1 MTYFLDD
8 DVVMLLFL
16 LYFFI
21 IFFYYSL
28 FIFTLFSS
36 FPFLD
41 VFLMTFSI
49 RKQSKHSLAFLDIFA
64 FFVIRFL
71 FEFASK
77 KRSHW
82 VVYGRQTGS
91 DDYHS
96 VFEFL
101 MMYYIIPFFFMPCM
115 FLCCIG
121 SGIIPLERMNG
132 VHTEA
137 RYRWDLYTMGICIN
151 IIVTD
156 MIMIE
161 C

>member
-8 DVVMLLFL
+8 DVVTLLFL

-21 IFFYYSL
+21 IFFIIFFL
-28 FIFTLFSS
+28 FLPFFSS

-49 RKQSKHSLAFLDIFA
+49 RKQSKHSLVFLDIFA

-115 FLCCIG
+115 FYVALG
-121 SGIIPLERMNG
+121 RVSSLWSG
-132 VHTEA
+132 
-137 RYRWDLYTMGICIN
+137 
-151 IIVTD
+151 
-156 MIMIE
+156 
-161 C
+161 

>member
-71 FEFASK
+71 FFEFASK
-77 KRSHW
+77 KKKPLGRVWQTDW
-82 VVYGRQTGS
+82 V
-91 DDYHS
+91 
-96 VFEFL
+96 
-101 MMYYIIPFFFMPCM
+101 
-115 FLCCIG
+115 
-121 SGIIPLERMNG
+121 
-132 VHTEA
+132 
-137 RYRWDLYTMGICIN
+137 
-151 IIVTD
+151 
-156 MIMIE
+156 
-161 C
+161 